1 VLQEAGVDDEFSVRE
16 LVTLYRGMYPRRR
29 DIDELIALVGLADKA
44 DARVK
49 TLSGGQRR
57 RLDLAL
63 GLVGDPELL
72 FLDEPTTGFDPS
84 ARRRAWELVDNL
96 KALGKTIVLTT
107 PYMDEAQHLADRL
120 AVISRGRLVAMGT
133 PDELSDQQSD
143 EALISFHLPAG
154 ASGGDLPALGD
165 TQVDGPH
172 VTTRTATPTATLTTL
187 TRWASDRGIELES
200 LRLDRPTLEDVY
212 LRLIGDTD
220 GG

>member
-1 VLQEAGVDDEFSVRE
+1 
-16 LVTLYRGMYPRRR
+16 MYPRRR
-29 DIDELIALVGLADKA
+29 DVRELIELVGLADKT

-84 ARRRAWELVDNL
+84 ARRKAWELVANL
-96 KALGKTIVLTT
+96 KELGKTIVLTT
-107 PYMDEAQHLADRL
+107 HYMDEAQHLADRL
-120 AVISRGRLVAMGT
+120 AVIARGRLIAMGS
-133 PDELSDQQSD
+133 PDELSDRQSD
-143 EALISFHLPAG
+143 EALISFRLPAG
-154 ASGGDLPALGD
+154 VTGVDLPALGAI
-165 TQVDGPH
+165 QVDGPH

-187 TRWASDRGIELES
+187 TRWATDRNIELES

-212 LRLIGDTD
+212 LRLIGDAD